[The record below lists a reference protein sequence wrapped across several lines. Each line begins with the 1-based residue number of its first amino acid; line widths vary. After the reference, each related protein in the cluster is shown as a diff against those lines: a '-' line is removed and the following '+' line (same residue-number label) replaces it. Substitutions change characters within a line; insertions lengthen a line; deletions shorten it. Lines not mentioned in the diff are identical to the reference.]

1 MNLIKLQRL
10 LNLIYVLAILSIT
23 SILLLYIAKIAYP
36 FVIAFIIAFLI
47 NPIVNFFVK
56 ILSFPRGIAVF
67 TTLILFIGG
76 IITLFVLFVVEI
88 IAGANYLSQVLPE
101 YLLTLFNYLELFFN
115 TKILPIY
122 QDFLS
127 TLNHLNKE
135 QQQTLSLNIS
145 NLLKELTTNLGV
157 FLSTFLSKIPLLF
170 TWIPTAATGIIVSL
184 LGTFFIS
191 NDWYQIQKMMKKISP
206 PRIFHGIILVINGL
220 KSALF
225 GFIKAQIILIS
236 LTMITIFVGLI
247 ILDVEY
253 AITIALII
261 GLVDIIPYLGTGLV
275 FVPWILFE
283 MFTTNYPA
291 AIGLGVLYLVI
302 IVQRQVLEPKILSSS
317 IGLNPLATLMAVFIG
332 YNILGIL
339 GLIIGPILLIILTTL
354 HETNILQDTINF
366 ILGPPIDNN
375 TD

>member
-10 LNLIYVLAILSIT
+10 LNFIYVLAILVIT
-23 SILLLYIAKIAYP
+23 SILLLYIARIAYP

-47 NPIVNFFVK
+47 NPFVNFFVRN
-56 ILSFPRGIAVF
+56 LGLPRGLAVF

-115 TKILPIY
+115 TKIIPIY

-127 TLNHLNKE
+127 IFKSLDKE
-135 QQQTLSLNIS
+135 QQQSLSLNIG

-157 FLSTFLSKIPLLF
+157 FLSTFFSKIPLLF

-191 NDWYQIQKMMKKISP
+191 KDWYEIQKMMRKISP
-206 PRIFHGIILVINGL
+206 PRIFQGIILVINGL

-225 GFIKAQIILIS
+225 GFVKAQMMLIT
-236 LTMITIFVGLI
+236 LTIITIFIGLI
-247 ILDVEY
+247 ILDIEY

-317 IGLNPLATLMAVFIG
+317 IGLHPLATLMAVFIG

-339 GLIIGPILLIILTTL
+339 GLILGPILLIILTTL
-354 HETNILQDTINF
+354 HETNILKDTLDF
-366 ILGPPIDNN
+366 ILGPPVDKKID
-375 TD
+375 